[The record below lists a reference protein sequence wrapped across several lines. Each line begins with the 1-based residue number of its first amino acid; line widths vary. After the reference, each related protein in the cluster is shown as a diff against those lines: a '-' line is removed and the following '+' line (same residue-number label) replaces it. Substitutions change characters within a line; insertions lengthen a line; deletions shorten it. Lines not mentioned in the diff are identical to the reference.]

1 MCCPGEVPLA
11 VCSETAAQAHRAVPI
26 IHADGKKS
34 GSQLPNSCQVLN
46 TSLAVLVRYRERDM
60 CLLKPKSLRAIGCHA
75 NRGLHNM
82 LTAESLCTKVM
93 CLHAKDLPAYSSVL
107 THPNMLMMM
116 LRNLVISCQIG
127 SLAEKHQQIIKS
139 KVYSLVSTAVGQTS
153 DR

>member
-1 MCCPGEVPLA
+1 
-11 VCSETAAQAHRAVPI
+11 
-26 IHADGKKS
+26 
-34 GSQLPNSCQVLN
+34 
-46 TSLAVLVRYRERDM
+46 M

-75 NRGLHNM
+75 NRELHNM